1 MQFKL
6 TCCKYISFWQIPES
20 KRLEY
25 ETLAMDIFT
34 KYTPKDARCNRSECT
49 SCETM
54 IPDW

>member
-1 MQFKL
+1 MFDFPAKNAFF
-6 TCCKYISFWQIPES
+6 FWQIPES
-20 KRLEY
+20 KRQEY

-34 KYTPKDARCNRSECT
+34 KNTPKDARSNRSECT